1 MPKRHK
7 FSKSE
12 RDLIVNRAQRTCEY
26 CRSLQDYSPDS
37 FEAEHIMPVVRGG
50 SDDLG
55 NIALAC
61 SGCNKRK
68 SDKISAFDPI
78 SEQNM
83 PLFNPRTDIWE
94 HHFEWSADFS
104 QMLGISPVGRAT
116 IEALQT
122 NREGLVNLRLALF
135 AYGVH
140 PPMRL

>member
-1 MPKRHK
+1 MSKRHH
-7 FSKSE
+7 FSKAE
-12 RDLIVNRAQRTCEY
+12 RTLITTRAQRTCEY

-37 FEAEHIMPVVRGG
+37 FEAEHIIPVVRGG

-68 SDKISAFDPI
+68 SDRITAIDPFSTQI
-78 SEQNM
+78 V
-83 PLFNPRTDIWE
+83 PLFNPRTDIWAE
-94 HHFEWSADFS
+94 HFEWSENFS
-104 QMLGISPVGRAT
+104 QMIGISLIGRAT

-122 NREGLVNLRLALF
+122 NRNGLVNLRLALF

-140 PPMRL
+140 PPSI